1 MLGDFSVRMA
11 QPADRGA
18 KRATTMPHSTFR
30 PGNTPQFPALFAHG
44 DGRMDLVV
52 PNAANG
58 FNNLAQIL
66 PGREA
71 ATLAKLPNEPNMSLK
86 TQ

>member
-1 MLGDFSVRMA
+1 
-11 QPADRGA
+11 
-18 KRATTMPHSTFR
+18 MPHA
-30 PGNTPQFPALFAHG
+30 PQFLALFPNG

-52 PNAANG
+52 PDAANG

-71 ATLAKLPNEPNMSLK
+71 ATLAKLPNELNMSLK